1 MRLYNTDFDLVFCV
15 KSKCSDPALIPAS
28 DILKALQDRVDFLK
42 EHPEE
47 VAEACDVVYHEED

>member
-1 MRLYNTDFDLVFCV
+1 MFCV